1 MIQTLSAVW
10 RQEDSVEI
18 GWIVTIGASNAAST
32 AAALSQ
38 RGLMSVAVARPG
50 WTITKNNMETA
61 LQEAAADR
69 EEGNIMLVHWL
80 ENSIFCVLNKETG
93 NMDLLVRNEDGGFS
107 MSMVR

>member
-38 RGLMSVAVARPG
+38 RGLMSVAVAQP
-50 WTITKNNMETA
+50 WMDHYQDNMETA

-69 EEGNIMLVHWL
+69 EGGDIML
-80 ENSIFCVLNKETG
+80 
-93 NMDLLVRNEDGGFS
+93 S
-107 MSMVR
+107 MSMVS

>member
-1 MIQTLSAVW
+1 MILTLLAVW
-10 RQEDSVEI
+10 RQEDSVEIGEI

-38 RGLMSVAVARPG
+38 RGLRSVVVARPG
-50 WTITKNNMETA
+50 LTITKNNMGTA

-69 EEGNIMLVHWL
+69 EGGRGNIML
-80 ENSIFCVLNKETG
+80 
-93 NMDLLVRNEDGGFS
+93 S